1 MPYFAGMET
10 RSILPFVLFL
20 LLNSCSTREHLQF
33 NTVVMDGPVAKFA
46 GELTNQ
52 GFNLLDSSKTGEIVL
67 LGEFLNK
74 ECSIGV
80 FGTGKDHLTYK
91 IVVQFPGEV
100 SDSLQHRFGKLQ
112 QLYTSIYG
120 NGTSRYQKY
129 KKRDRLLFN
138 EPGLTREIRA
148 GDFTKYTTPAGDIT
162 IEVKEGY
169 ISITYLDKQNN
180 EMRVRES
187 EEKSPKEH
195 LPS

>member
-1 MPYFAGMET
+1 MPYFAGMDM
-10 RSILPFVLFL
+10 RNLLPLVLFL
-20 LLNSCSTREHLQF
+20 LLNSCSTSEHLQF

-46 GELTNQ
+46 GELTKQ
-52 GFNLLDSSKTGEIVL
+52 GFILSDSAKTGEIVL

-74 ECSIGV
+74 ECRIGV
-80 FGTGKDHLTYK
+80 FGTGKDHITYK

-100 SDSLQHRFGKLQ
+100 SDSLQHHFGKLQ
-112 QLYTSIYG
+112 QLYTSKYG

-138 EPGLTREIRA
+138 EPGLTREIRV

-180 EMRVRES
+180 EMRVRET

-195 LPS
+195 LSS